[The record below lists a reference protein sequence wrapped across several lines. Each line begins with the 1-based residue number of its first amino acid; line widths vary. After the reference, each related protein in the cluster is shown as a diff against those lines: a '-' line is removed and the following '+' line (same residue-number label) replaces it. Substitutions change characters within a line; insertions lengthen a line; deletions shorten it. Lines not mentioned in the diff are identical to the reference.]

1 MPHGTILAARAVLY
15 AGWKLNGVPVQSNGL
30 VFMNPFLA
38 EAIMKPLLPVVWS
51 VSLTSRACPPGIF
64 ASHMWTVTLSP
75 GFISRVC
82 AFGVNV
88 ARSVCCGLG
97 GPVGT
102 PLVWT

>member
-1 MPHGTILAARAVLY
+1 
-15 AGWKLNGVPVQSNGL
+15 VQSNGL

-51 VSLTSRACPPGIF
+51 VSLTSSAWPPAMV
-64 ASHMWTVTLSP
+64 ASHMWTVNLSP
-75 GFISRVC
+75 GFISRVW

-88 ARSVCCGLG
+88 ARLDFCGPG

-102 PLVWT
+102 PLVCT